1 MSIRAILNQLM
12 ANYGMPDAMVLFNNN
27 TLFQSPFPPTE
38 APKMLF
44 YCTEQCQEIQTI
56 GQDPYSPTH
65 IINVV
70 VRLLV
75 QSSIFPIKEFKMWA
89 AVPNKTYP
97 GLKTFIHN
105 TYMRH
110 LTAIS
115 LCNTAGSL
123 GCVGNNQNALNIIN
137 PLVMVVD
144 TDDKDATTVLQTAAA
159 ATTGSTLGNTYAASA
174 ASTTFPAEVTTA
186 IQQLAANQ
194 MSIMQQFAA
203 FTINPHTA
211 QCINLHV
218 PPVHNIHVPAQQAGG
233 YQQQLGGFQQGC
245 GRRRGGGHSWGGG
258 QGGGHGG
265 CVCTT
270 YATGGVPQFVPQF
283 GGTQQ
288 GFMPVANT
296 GGVAPAFASGY
307 APAGRG

>member
-1 MSIRAILNQLM
+1 M
-12 ANYGMPDAMVLFNNN
+12 FNGII
-27 TLFQSPFPPTE
+27 PPQHCGE
-38 APKMLF
+38 
-44 YCTEQCQEIQTI
+44 
-56 GQDPYSPTH
+56 
-65 IINVV
+65 
-70 VRLLV
+70 
-75 QSSIFPIKEFKMWA
+75 
-89 AVPNKTYP
+89 
-97 GLKTFIHN
+97 
-105 TYMRH
+105 
-110 LTAIS
+110 
-115 LCNTAGSL
+115 SL
-123 GCVGNNQNALNIIN
+123 GYVGNNQNAFNIIN
-137 PLVMVVD
+137 PSA
-144 TDDKDATTVLQTAAA
+144 TADDMDDNDATTILQTAAA

-194 MSIMQQFAA
+194 MSIMQQFVA
-203 FTINPHTA
+203 FTVNPHTA
-211 QCINLHV
+211 HRNNLHV

-296 GGVAPAFASGY
+296 GGVTLPVDMPLPEEDNTAQSTPTKINSTTTGTCVTLMALMSRMVTRQQCVNGGRWTTRRASR
-307 APAGRG
+307 ATTRRATLTWDMLLL